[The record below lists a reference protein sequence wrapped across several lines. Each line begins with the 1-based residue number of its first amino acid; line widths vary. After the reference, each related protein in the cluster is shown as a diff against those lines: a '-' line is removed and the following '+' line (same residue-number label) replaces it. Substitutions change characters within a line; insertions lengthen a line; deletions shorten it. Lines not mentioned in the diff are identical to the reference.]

1 MAQDELP
8 YLCRVPGQDTTSGF
22 RSGVHPRGH
31 VHPTSHPVGDDDQSQ
46 GEGRVFKNGGLLLLF
61 LKIN

>member
-22 RSGVHPRGH
+22 TEGH
-31 VHPTSHPVGDDDQSQ
+31 IHPTSHPAGDDDQSQ
-46 GEGRVFKNGGLLLLF
+46 GEGRVFKNGGLLLF
-61 LKIN
+61 